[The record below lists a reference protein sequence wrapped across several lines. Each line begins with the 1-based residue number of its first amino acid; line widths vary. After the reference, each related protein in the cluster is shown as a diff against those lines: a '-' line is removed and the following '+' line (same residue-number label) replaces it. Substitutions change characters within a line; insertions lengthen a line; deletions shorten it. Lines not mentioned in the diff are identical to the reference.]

1 MNVFIVYAHPE
12 PQSFN
17 GALFRA
23 ATEQL
28 TGDGHTVRTSDLYAM
43 QFNPVSGRHNFTTVQ
58 NPSFLKLQLEEMH
71 ATEHNGFAPDVQ
83 AELDKLFWCD
93 VMIWQFPLWWF

>member
-1 MNVFIVYAHPE
+1 MNIFIVDAHPE

-28 TGDGHTVRTSDLYAM
+28 TADGHAVRTSDLYEM
-43 QFNPVSGRHNFTTVQ
+43 KFNPVSGRHNFTTVQ
-58 NPSFLKLQLEEMH
+58 NPTFRTNSTNCSG
-71 ATEHNGFAPDVQ
+71 AT
-83 AELDKLFWCD
+83 
-93 VMIWQFPLWWF
+93 